1 MILMFPEVWTA
12 FFLPGHPDAKVSQ
25 RPVQHQHR
33 GISMDNRTLAYWQD
47 KFAALS
53 IEGRAFIDG
62 EYRPAEGGQTFD
74 CLSPIDGK
82 LLVKVADSRAA
93 DVDAAVAAARRAFD
107 SHVWSGLSPRQ
118 RKAILLRW
126 AASIRDHL
134 DELSLLETL
143 DAGKPIRDTTTVDVP
158 GAAYCL
164 EWFAEAIDKIGGEV
178 APSDHHLVG
187 LVTREPIGVVAAVLP
202 WNFPILMASWKF
214 GPALAAGNSVVLKPS
229 EKSPL
234 TAIRLAQ
241 LAYEAG
247 IPAGVFNV
255 VPGSGEPGK
264 LLALHQDVDCLA
276 FTGSTNVG
284 KLIMQ
289 YAGQSNLK
297 RVWLEL
303 GGKSPNIVMP
313 DCPDLDRAASAAAGA
328 IFYNMGE
335 MCTAGSRLLVHRDI
349 KAPFLDKLIAAAR
362 SYIPGNP
369 LDPQTSMGAIVDNVQ
384 LERVLGYIE
393 TGRTEAKLLLGGSRV
408 KKESG
413 GFYIEPTIFD
423 VTTADATVAREE
435 IFGPVLSVITFDTVE
450 EAVEIANDSQYGL
463 AAAVWTSNLTIAH
476 EVARSLRAGTVWV
489 NCYDEGGDMN
499 FPFGGYKQSGNGR
512 DKSLHALDKYTEL
525 KSTLIRIR

>member
-1 MILMFPEVWTA
+1 ME
-12 FFLPGHPDAKVSQ
+12 KK
-25 RPVQHQHR
+25 
-33 GISMDNRTLAYWQD
+33 TLAYWQE
-47 KFAALS
+47 KAATLS

-62 EYRPAEGGQTFD
+62 EYRDAESGRTFD
-74 CLSPIDGK
+74 CVSPIDGK
-82 LLVKVADSRAA
+82 VLAKVADSGAA
-93 DVDAAVAAARRAFD
+93 DIDAAVSAARRAFD
-107 SHVWSGLSPRQ
+107 ARVWAGLNPRA

-126 AASIRDHL
+126 AALMREHL

-143 DAGKPIRDTTTVDVP
+143 DAGKPIGDTTTVDVP
-158 GAAYCL
+158 GAAYCV
-164 EWFAEAIDKIGGEV
+164 EWFAEAIDKVGGEV
-178 APSDHHLVG
+178 VPSDHHLVG
-187 LVTREPIGVVAAVLP
+187 LVTREPIGVVAAVVP

-241 LAYEAG
+241 LASDAG

-255 VPGSGEPGK
+255 VPGAGEPGK

-313 DCPDLDRAASAAAGA
+313 DCPDLDRAANAAAGA

-349 KAPFLDKLIAAAR
+349 KDVFLDKLVKAAR
-362 SYIPGNP
+362 SYTPGNP
-369 LDPQTSMGAIVDNVQ
+369 LDPGTSMGAIVDQVQ
-384 LERVLGYIE
+384 LDRVLGYIDA
-393 TGRTEAKLLLGGSRV
+393 GRAEAKLLLGGSRV
-408 KKESG
+408 NAEGG

-423 VTTADATVAREE
+423 TKADSKIAREE

-450 EAVEIANDSQYGL
+450 EAIAIANDSDYGL
-463 AAAVWTSNLTIAH
+463 AAAVWTSNLTTAH
-476 EVARSLRAGTVWV
+476 EVARSLHAGTVWV

-512 DKSLHALDKYTEL
+512 DKSLHALEKYTEL
-525 KSTLIRIR
+525 KSTLVRLR

>member
-1 MILMFPEVWTA
+1 ME
-12 FFLPGHPDAKVSQ
+12 K
-25 RPVQHQHR
+25 
-33 GISMDNRTLAYWQD
+33 TLAYWQD
-47 KFAALS
+47 LAATLS

-62 EYRPAEGGQTFD
+62 EYRHAASGRTFD

-82 LLVKVADSRAA
+82 LLAKVAESAA
-93 DVDAAVAAARRAFD
+93 EDVNAAVVAARRAFD
-107 SHVWSGLSPRQ
+107 ARVWSGLNPRK

-126 AASIRDHL
+126 AGLMREHL

-143 DAGKPIRDTTTVDVP
+143 DAGKPISDTTSVDVP
-158 GAAYCL
+158 GAAYCV

-178 APSDHHLVG
+178 APADHHLVG
-187 LVTREPIGVVAAVLP
+187 LVTREPIGVVAAVVP

-234 TAIRLAQ
+234 TAIRIAQ
-241 LAYEAG
+241 LAHEAG

-255 VPGSGEPGK
+255 VPGAGEPGK
-264 LLALHQDVDCLA
+264 LLALHPDVDCLA

-313 DCPDLDRAASAAAGA
+313 DCADLDRAANAAAGA

-349 KAPFLDKLIAAAR
+349 KDVFLDKLIAAAR
-362 SYIPGNP
+362 SYTPGNP
-369 LDPQTSMGAIVDNVQ
+369 LDPKTSMGAIVDQVQ

-393 TGRTEAKLLLGGSRV
+393 AGRAEAKLLLGGGRV
-408 KKESG
+408 KQDSG
-413 GFYIEPTIFD
+413 GYYIEPTIFD
-423 VTTADATVAREE
+423 TAPNARIAREE
-435 IFGPVLSVITFDTVE
+435 IFGPVLSVITFDTAE
-450 EAVEIANDSQYGL
+450 EAVRIANDSEYGL
-463 AAAVWTSNLTIAH
+463 AAAVWTANLTTAH
-476 EVARSLRAGTVWV
+476 EMARSLRAGTVWV

-512 DKSLHALDKYTEL
+512 DKSLHALEKYTEL
-525 KSTLIRIR
+525 KSTLVRLR

>member
-1 MILMFPEVWTA
+1 MDKQSLA
-12 FFLPGHPDAKVSQ
+12 F
-25 RPVQHQHR
+25 
-33 GISMDNRTLAYWQD
+33 WQD
-47 KFAALS
+47 KAATLS

-62 EYRPAEGGQTFD
+62 EYRDAAGGRTFD

-82 LLVKVADSRAA
+82 LLAKVADSGAA
-93 DVDAAVAAARRAFD
+93 EVDAAVAAARRAFE
-107 SHVWSGLSPRQ
+107 SGVWSGLNPRK
-118 RKAILLRW
+118 RKAVLLRW
-126 AASIRDHL
+126 AASIREHM
-134 DELSLLETL
+134 DELALLETL
-143 DAGKPIRDTTTVDVP
+143 DAGKPIADTTSVDVP
-158 GAAYCL
+158 GAAYCV
-164 EWFAEAIDKIGGEV
+164 EWFAEAIDKVGGEV
-178 APSDHHLVG
+178 APADHHLVG
-187 LVTREPIGVVAAVLP
+187 LVTREAIGVVAAVVP

-241 LAYEAG
+241 LALDAG

-255 VPGSGEPGK
+255 VPGAGEPGK

-313 DCPDLDRAASAAAGA
+313 DCPDMDRAANAAAGA

-349 KAPFLDKLIAAAR
+349 KEAFLDKLIAAAR
-362 SYIPGNP
+362 SYTPGNP
-369 LDPQTSMGAIVDNVQ
+369 LDPKTSMGAIVDKVQ

-393 TGRTEAKLLLGGSRV
+393 AGRAEAKLLLGGARV
-408 KKESG
+408 KEETG
-413 GFYIEPTIFD
+413 GFYIEPTIFEIP
-423 VTTADATVAREE
+423 ATGAKVAREE

-450 EAVEIANDSQYGL
+450 EAIEIANDSEYGL
-463 AAAVWTSNLTIAH
+463 AAALWTSNLTTAH
-476 EVARSLRAGTVWV
+476 EVSRKLRAGTVWV

-512 DKSLHALDKYTEL
+512 DKSLHALEKYTEL
-525 KSTLIRIR
+525 KSTLVRLR

>member
-1 MILMFPEVWTA
+1 ME
-12 FFLPGHPDAKVSQ
+12 K
-25 RPVQHQHR
+25 
-33 GISMDNRTLAYWQD
+33 TLAYWQD
-47 KFAALS
+47 KAATLS

-62 EYRPAEGGQTFD
+62 EYRHAANGRTFD

-82 LLVKVADSRAA
+82 LLVKVADSAA
-93 DVDAAVAAARRAFD
+93 DDVNAAVAAARGAFD
-107 SHVWSGLSPRQ
+107 SRVWSGLNPRQ

-126 AASIRDHL
+126 AGLLREHL

-143 DAGKPIRDTTTVDVP
+143 DAGKPIGDTTSVDVP
-158 GAAYCL
+158 GAAYCV

-178 APSDHHLVG
+178 VPADHHLVG
-187 LVTREPIGVVAAVLP
+187 LVTREPIGVVAAVVP
-202 WNFPILMASWKF
+202 WNFPILTASWKF

-234 TAIRLAQ
+234 TAIRIAQ
-241 LAYEAG
+241 LAHEAG

-255 VPGSGEPGK
+255 VPGAGEPGK
-264 LLALHQDVDCLA
+264 LLALHPDVDCLA

-313 DCPDLDRAASAAAGA
+313 DCADLDRAANAAAGA

-349 KAPFLDKLIAAAR
+349 KDVFLDKLIAAAR
-362 SYIPGNP
+362 SYTPGNP
-369 LDPQTSMGAIVDNVQ
+369 LDPKTSMGAIVDQVQ
-384 LERVLGYIE
+384 LDRVLGYIE
-393 TGRTEAKLLLGGSRV
+393 AGRAESKLLLGGGRV
-408 KKESG
+408 NQESG
-413 GFYIEPTIFD
+413 GYYIEPTIFD
-423 VTTADATVAREE
+423 TQADAKIAREE
-435 IFGPVLSVITFDTVE
+435 IFGPVLSVITFDTAE
-450 EAVEIANDSQYGL
+450 EAIRIANNSEYGL
-463 AAAVWTSNLTIAH
+463 AAAVWTSNLTTAH
-476 EVARSLRAGTVWV
+476 EMARSLRAGTVWV

-512 DKSLHALDKYTEL
+512 DKSLHALEKYTEL
-525 KSTLIRIR
+525 KSTLVRLR

>member
-1 MILMFPEVWTA
+1 ME
-12 FFLPGHPDAKVSQ
+12 K
-25 RPVQHQHR
+25 
-33 GISMDNRTLAYWQD
+33 TLAYWQD
-47 KFAALS
+47 KAATLS

-62 EYRPAEGGQTFD
+62 EYRHAANGRTFD

-82 LLVKVADSRAA
+82 LLVKVADSAA
-93 DVDAAVAAARRAFD
+93 DDVNAAVAAARGAFD
-107 SHVWSGLSPRQ
+107 SRVWSGLNPRQ

-126 AASIRDHL
+126 AGLLREHL

-143 DAGKPIRDTTTVDVP
+143 DAGKPIGDTTSVDVP
-158 GAAYCL
+158 GAAYCV

-178 APSDHHLVG
+178 APADHHLVG
-187 LVTREPIGVVAAVLP
+187 LVTREPIGVVAAVVP

-234 TAIRLAQ
+234 TAIRIAQ
-241 LAYEAG
+241 LAHEAG

-255 VPGSGEPGK
+255 VPGAGEPGK
-264 LLALHQDVDCLA
+264 LLALHPDVDCLA
-276 FTGSTNVG
+276 FPGSTNVG

-313 DCPDLDRAASAAAGA
+313 DCADLDRAANAAAGA

-349 KAPFLDKLIAAAR
+349 KDVFLDKLIAAAR
-362 SYIPGNP
+362 SYTPGNP
-369 LDPQTSMGAIVDNVQ
+369 LDPKTSMGAIVDQVQ
-384 LERVLGYIE
+384 LDRVLGYIE
-393 TGRTEAKLLLGGSRV
+393 AGRAESKLLLGGGRV
-408 KKESG
+408 NQESG
-413 GFYIEPTIFD
+413 GYYIEPTIFD
-423 VTTADATVAREE
+423 TQADAKIAREE
-435 IFGPVLSVITFDTVE
+435 IFGPVLSVITFDTAE
-450 EAVEIANDSQYGL
+450 EAIRIANNSEYGL
-463 AAAVWTSNLTIAH
+463 AAAVWTSNLTTAH
-476 EVARSLRAGTVWV
+476 EMARSLRAGTVWV

-512 DKSLHALDKYTEL
+512 DKSLHALEKYTEL
-525 KSTLIRIR
+525 KSTLVRLR

>member
-1 MILMFPEVWTA
+1 MN
-12 FFLPGHPDAKVSQ
+12 K
-25 RPVQHQHR
+25 
-33 GISMDNRTLAYWQD
+33 NLAYWQD
-47 KFAALS
+47 KAATLS
-53 IEGRAFIDG
+53 IEGRAFVDG
-62 EYRPAEGGQTFD
+62 EYRHAAGGRTFD

-82 LLVKVADSRAA
+82 LLVKVADSTAE
-93 DVDAAVAAARRAFD
+93 DVNAAVAAARRAFD
-107 SHVWSGLSPRQ
+107 ARVWSGLNPRQ

-126 AASIRDHL
+126 AASLREHM

-143 DAGKPIRDTTTVDVP
+143 DAGKPIGDTTSVDLP
-158 GAAYCL
+158 GAAYCV

-178 APSDHHLVG
+178 APADHHLVG
-187 LVTREPIGVVAAVLP
+187 LVTREPIGVVAAVVP

-234 TAIRLAQ
+234 TAIRIAQ
-241 LAYEAG
+241 LAHDAG

-255 VPGSGEPGK
+255 VPGGGEPGK
-264 LLALHQDVDCLA
+264 LLALHPDVDCLA

-313 DCPDLDRAASAAAGA
+313 DCADLDRAANAAAGA

-349 KAPFLDKLIAAAR
+349 KEIFLDKLLAAAR
-362 SYIPGNP
+362 SYTPGNP
-369 LDPQTSMGAIVDNVQ
+369 LDPKTTMGAIVDQVQ

-393 TGRTEAKLLLGGSRV
+393 AGRAESKLLLGGGRV
-408 KKESG
+408 NKETG
-413 GFYIEPTIFD
+413 GYYIEPTIFE
-423 VTTADATVAREE
+423 TKADARIAREE

-450 EAVEIANDSQYGL
+450 EAVRIANDSEYGL
-463 AAAVWTSNLTIAH
+463 AAAVWTSNLTTAH
-476 EVARSLRAGTVWV
+476 EVSRSLRAGTVWV

-512 DKSLHALDKYTEL
+512 DKSLHALEKYTEL
-525 KSTLIRIR
+525 KSTLVRLR

>member
-1 MILMFPEVWTA
+1 MDKKNLA
-12 FFLPGHPDAKVSQ
+12 F
-25 RPVQHQHR
+25 
-33 GISMDNRTLAYWQD
+33 WQD
-47 KFAALS
+47 KAAALS

-62 EYRPAEGGQTFD
+62 EYRAADGGRTFD

-82 LLVKVADSRAA
+82 LLARVADSGAA

-107 SHVWSGLSPRQ
+107 SGVWSGLNPRQ

-126 AASIRDHL
+126 AASIREHL

-143 DAGKPIRDTTTVDVP
+143 DAGKPIADTTTVDVP
-158 GAAYCL
+158 GAAYCV
-164 EWFAEAIDKIGGEV
+164 EWFAEAIDKVGGEV
-178 APSDHHLVG
+178 APADHHLVG
-187 LVTREPIGVVAAVLP
+187 LVTREPIGVVAAVVP

-241 LAYEAG
+241 LALDAG

-255 VPGSGEPGK
+255 VPGAGEPGK

-313 DCPDLDRAASAAAGA
+313 DCPDLDRAANAAAGA

-335 MCTAGSRLLVHRDI
+335 MCTAGSRLLVHQDI
-349 KAPFLDKLIAAAR
+349 KDVFLDKLIAAAR
-362 SYIPGNP
+362 SYTPGNP

-393 TGRTEAKLLLGGSRV
+393 AGRAEAKLLLGGARV
-408 KKESG
+408 KQETG
-413 GFYIEPTIFD
+413 GFYIEPTIFEIP
-423 VTTADATVAREE
+423 ASGAKVAREE

-450 EAVEIANDSQYGL
+450 EAIRIANDSEYGL
-463 AAAVWTSNLTIAH
+463 AAAVWTSNLSTAH
-476 EVARSLRAGTVWV
+476 EVSRKLRAGTVWV

-512 DKSLHALDKYTEL
+512 DKSLHALEKYTEL
-525 KSTLIRIR
+525 KSTLVRLR

>member
-1 MILMFPEVWTA
+1 MENKSLA
-12 FFLPGHPDAKVSQ
+12 F
-25 RPVQHQHR
+25 
-33 GISMDNRTLAYWQD
+33 WQD
-47 KFAALS
+47 KAATLS

-62 EYRPAEGGQTFD
+62 EYRGAASGRTFD

-82 LLVKVADSRAA
+82 LLAKVADSGAA

-107 SHVWSGLSPRQ
+107 SGVWSGLNPRQ

-126 AASIRDHL
+126 AASIREHM
-134 DELSLLETL
+134 DELALLETL
-143 DAGKPIRDTTTVDVP
+143 DAGKPIGDTTSVDVP
-158 GAAYCL
+158 GAAYCV

-178 APSDHHLVG
+178 APADHHLVG
-187 LVTREPIGVVAAVLP
+187 LVTREAIGVVAAVVP

-241 LAYEAG
+241 LALDAG

-255 VPGSGEPGK
+255 VPGGGEPGK
-264 LLALHQDVDCLA
+264 LLALHHDVDCLA
-276 FTGSTNVG
+276 FTGSTQVG

-303 GGKSPNIVMP
+303 GGKSPNIVLP
-313 DCPDLDRAASAAAGA
+313 DCPDLDRAANAAAGA

-349 KAPFLDKLIAAAR
+349 KDVFLDKLIAAAR
-362 SYIPGNP
+362 SYTPGNP
-369 LDPQTSMGAIVDNVQ
+369 LDPATSMGAIVDKVQ
-384 LERVLGYIE
+384 LDRVLGYIE
-393 TGRTEAKLLLGGSRV
+393 AGRAEAKLLLGGSRV
-408 KKESG
+408 NEAGG
-413 GFYIEPTIFD
+413 GFFIEPTIFD
-423 VTTADATVAREE
+423 IPASGAKIAREE
-435 IFGPVLSVITFDTVE
+435 IFGPVLSVITFDTVD
-450 EAVEIANDSQYGL
+450 EAISIANDSEYGL
-463 AAAVWTSNLTIAH
+463 AAAVWTSNLTTAH
-476 EVARSLRAGTVWV
+476 EVSRKLRAGTVWV

-512 DKSLHALDKYTEL
+512 DKSLHALEKYTEL
-525 KSTLIRIR
+525 KSTLVRLR

>member
-1 MILMFPEVWTA
+1 ME
-12 FFLPGHPDAKVSQ
+12 K
-25 RPVQHQHR
+25 
-33 GISMDNRTLAYWQD
+33 TLAYWQD
-47 KFAALS
+47 KAATLS

-62 EYRPAEGGQTFD
+62 EYRHAASGRTFD

-82 LLVKVADSRAA
+82 LLVKVADSAA
-93 DVDAAVAAARRAFD
+93 DDVDAAVAAARRAFD
-107 SHVWSGLSPRQ
+107 SRVWSGLNPRQ
-118 RKAILLRW
+118 RKAVLLRW
-126 AASIRDHL
+126 AGLMREHL

-143 DAGKPIRDTTTVDVP
+143 DAGKPIGDTTSVDVP
-158 GAAYCL
+158 GAAYCV

-178 APSDHHLVG
+178 APADHHLVG
-187 LVTREPIGVVAAVLP
+187 LVTREPIGVVAAVVP

-234 TAIRLAQ
+234 TAIRIAQ
-241 LAYEAG
+241 LAHEAG

-255 VPGSGEPGK
+255 VPGAGEPGK
-264 LLALHQDVDCLA
+264 LLALHPDVDCLA

-313 DCPDLDRAASAAAGA
+313 DCADLDRAANAAAGA

-349 KAPFLDKLIAAAR
+349 KDVFLDKLIAAAR
-362 SYIPGNP
+362 SYTPGNP
-369 LDPQTSMGAIVDNVQ
+369 LDPKTSMGAIVDQVQ
-384 LERVLGYIE
+384 LDRVLGYIE
-393 TGRTEAKLLLGGSRV
+393 AGRAESKLLLGGGRV
-408 KKESG
+408 KQESG
-413 GFYIEPTIFD
+413 GYYIEPTIFD
-423 VTTADATVAREE
+423 TQADAKIAREE
-435 IFGPVLSVITFDTVE
+435 IFGPVLSVITFDTAE
-450 EAVEIANDSQYGL
+450 EAIRIANNSEYGL
-463 AAAVWTSNLTIAH
+463 AAAVWTSNLTTAH
-476 EVARSLRAGTVWV
+476 EMARSLRAGTVWV

-512 DKSLHALDKYTEL
+512 DKSLHALEKYTEL
-525 KSTLIRIR
+525 KSTLVRLR

>member
-1 MILMFPEVWTA
+1 ME
-12 FFLPGHPDAKVSQ
+12 K
-25 RPVQHQHR
+25 
-33 GISMDNRTLAYWQD
+33 TLAYWQD
-47 KFAALS
+47 KAATLS
-53 IEGRAFIDG
+53 IEGRAFIGG
-62 EYRPAEGGQTFD
+62 EYHHAASGRTFD

-82 LLVKVADSRAA
+82 LLVKVADSAA
-93 DVDAAVAAARRAFD
+93 DDVNAAVAAARRAFD
-107 SHVWSGLSPRQ
+107 SHVWSGLNPRQ

-126 AASIRDHL
+126 AGLMREHL

-143 DAGKPIRDTTTVDVP
+143 DAGKPIGDTTSVDVP
-158 GAAYCL
+158 GAAYCVQ
-164 EWFAEAIDKIGGEV
+164 WFAEAIDKIGGEV
-178 APSDHHLVG
+178 APADHHLVG
-187 LVTREPIGVVAAVLP
+187 LVTREPIGVVAAVVP

-234 TAIRLAQ
+234 TAIRIAQ
-241 LAYEAG
+241 LAHEAG

-255 VPGSGEPGK
+255 VPGAGEPGK
-264 LLALHQDVDCLA
+264 LLALHPDVDCLA

-313 DCPDLDRAASAAAGA
+313 DCADLDRAANAAAGA

-349 KAPFLDKLIAAAR
+349 KDVFLDKLIAAAR
-362 SYIPGNP
+362 GYTPGNP
-369 LDPQTSMGAIVDNVQ
+369 LDPKTSMGAIVDQVQ
-384 LERVLGYIE
+384 LDRVLGYIE
-393 TGRTEAKLLLGGSRV
+393 AGRAESKLLLGGGRV
-408 KKESG
+408 KQESG
-413 GFYIEPTIFD
+413 GYYIEPTIFD
-423 VTTADATVAREE
+423 TQADAKIAREE
-435 IFGPVLSVITFDTVE
+435 IFGPVLSVITFDTAE
-450 EAVEIANDSQYGL
+450 EAIRIANNSEYGL
-463 AAAVWTSNLTIAH
+463 AAAVWTSNLTTAH
-476 EVARSLRAGTVWV
+476 EMARSLRAGTVWV

-512 DKSLHALDKYTEL
+512 DKSLHALEKYTEL
-525 KSTLIRIR
+525 KSTLVRLR

>member
-1 MILMFPEVWTA
+1 ME
-12 FFLPGHPDAKVSQ
+12 K
-25 RPVQHQHR
+25 
-33 GISMDNRTLAYWQD
+33 TLAYWQD
-47 KFAALS
+47 LAATLK

-62 EYRPAEGGQTFD
+62 EYRDAASGRTFD
-74 CLSPIDGK
+74 CVSPIDGRV
-82 LLVKVADSRAA
+82 LARVADSGEA
-93 DVDAAVAAARRAFD
+93 DVDAAVSAARRAFD
-107 SHVWSGLSPRQ
+107 ARVWSGLNPRQ

-126 AASIRDHL
+126 AASLREHQ

-143 DAGKPIRDTTTVDVP
+143 DAGKPIGDTTSVDVP
-158 GAAYCL
+158 GAAYCV

-187 LVTREPIGVVAAVLP
+187 LVTREAIGVVAAVVP

-234 TAIRLAQ
+234 TAIRVAQ
-241 LAYEAG
+241 LALEAG

-255 VPGSGEPGK
+255 VPGAGEPGK
-264 LLALHQDVDCLA
+264 LLALHHDVDCLA

-284 KLIMQ
+284 KQIMQ

-303 GGKSPNIVMP
+303 GGKSPNIVLP
-313 DCPDLDRAASAAAGA
+313 DCPDLDRAANAAAGA

-349 KAPFLDKLIAAAR
+349 KDVFLDKLIAAAR
-362 SYIPGNP
+362 SYTPGNP
-369 LDPQTSMGAIVDNVQ
+369 LDPATSMGAIVDQVQ
-384 LERVLGYIE
+384 MDRVLGYIE
-393 TGRTEAKLLLGGSRV
+393 AGRAEAKLLLGGARV
-408 KKESG
+408 NENGG

-423 VTTADATVAREE
+423 IDRPDAKIAREE
-435 IFGPVLSVITFDTVE
+435 IFGPVLSVITFDTVD
-450 EAVEIANDSQYGL
+450 EAIRIANDSEYGL
-463 AAAVWTSNLTIAH
+463 AAAVWTSNLTTAH

-512 DKSLHALDKYTEL
+512 DKSLHALEKYTEL
-525 KSTLIRIR
+525 KSTLVRLR

>member
-1 MILMFPEVWTA
+1 ME
-12 FFLPGHPDAKVSQ
+12 K
-25 RPVQHQHR
+25 
-33 GISMDNRTLAYWQD
+33 TLAYWQD
-47 KFAALS
+47 KAATLS

-62 EYRPAEGGQTFD
+62 EYRHAANGRTFD

-82 LLVKVADSRAA
+82 LLVKVADSAA
-93 DVDAAVAAARRAFD
+93 DDVNAAVAAARGAFD
-107 SHVWSGLSPRQ
+107 SRVWSGLNPRQ

-126 AASIRDHL
+126 AGLLREHL

-143 DAGKPIRDTTTVDVP
+143 DAGKPIGDTTSVDVP
-158 GAAYCL
+158 GAAYCV

-178 APSDHHLVG
+178 APADHHLVG
-187 LVTREPIGVVAAVLP
+187 LVTREPIGVVAAVVP

-234 TAIRLAQ
+234 TAIRIAQ
-241 LAYEAG
+241 LAHEAG

-255 VPGSGEPGK
+255 VPGAGEPGK
-264 LLALHQDVDCLA
+264 LLALHPDVDCLA

-313 DCPDLDRAASAAAGA
+313 DCADLDRAANAAAGA

-349 KAPFLDKLIAAAR
+349 KDVFLDKLIAAAR
-362 SYIPGNP
+362 SYTPGNP
-369 LDPQTSMGAIVDNVQ
+369 LDPKTSMGAIVDQVQ
-384 LERVLGYIE
+384 LDRVLGYIE
-393 TGRTEAKLLLGGSRV
+393 AGRAESKLLLGGGRV
-408 KKESG
+408 KQESG
-413 GFYIEPTIFD
+413 GYYIEPTIFD
-423 VTTADATVAREE
+423 TQADAKIAREE
-435 IFGPVLSVITFDTVE
+435 IFGPVLSVITFDTAE
-450 EAVEIANDSQYGL
+450 EAIRIANNSEYGL
-463 AAAVWTSNLTIAH
+463 AAAVWTSNLTTAH
-476 EVARSLRAGTVWV
+476 EMARSLRAGTVWV

-512 DKSLHALDKYTEL
+512 DKSLHALEKYTEL
-525 KSTLIRIR
+525 KSTLVRLR

>member
-1 MILMFPEVWTA
+1 MFPEVWTA

-187 LVTREPIGVVAAVLP
+187 LVTREPIGVVAAVVP

-264 LLALHQDVDCLA
+264 LLALHQDVDCVA

-349 KAPFLDKLIAAAR
+349 KAAFLDKLIAAAR

>member
-1 MILMFPEVWTA
+1 ME
-12 FFLPGHPDAKVSQ
+12 KK
-25 RPVQHQHR
+25 
-33 GISMDNRTLAYWQD
+33 TLAYWQD
-47 KFAALS
+47 KAATLS

-62 EYRPAEGGQTFD
+62 EYRDAQSGRTFD
-74 CLSPIDGK
+74 CVSPIDGK
-82 LLVKVADSRAA
+82 LLVKVADSGAA

-107 SHVWSGLSPRQ
+107 ARVWAGLNPRK
-118 RKAILLRW
+118 RKAVLLRW
-126 AASIRDHL
+126 AALIRDHL

-143 DAGKPIRDTTTVDVP
+143 DAGKPIGDTTSVDVP
-158 GAAYCL
+158 GAAYCV
-164 EWFAEAIDKIGGEV
+164 EWFAEAIDKVGGEV

-187 LVTREPIGVVAAVLP
+187 LVTREPIGVVAAVVP

-241 LAYEAG
+241 LALDAG

-255 VPGSGEPGK
+255 VPGGGEPGK

-313 DCPDLDRAASAAAGA
+313 DCPDLDRAANAAAGA

-349 KAPFLDKLIAAAR
+349 KDVFLDKLVAAAR
-362 SYIPGNP
+362 SYTPGNP
-369 LDPQTSMGAIVDNVQ
+369 LDPGTSMGAIVDQIQ
-384 LERVLGYIE
+384 LDRVLGYIE
-393 TGRTEAKLLLGGSRV
+393 TGRAEAKLLLGGARV
-408 KKESG
+408 NPEGG

-423 VTTADATVAREE
+423 THADSKIAREE

-450 EAVEIANDSQYGL
+450 EAVKIANDSDYGL
-463 AAAVWTSNLTIAH
+463 AAAVWTANLTTAH

-512 DKSLHALDKYTEL
+512 DKSLHALEKYTEL
-525 KSTLIRIR
+525 KSTLVRLR